1 MSFKRHLGLAPS
13 MGLPSLA
20 LGNVHKLAVIC
31 LFFFISSCGLKPVYA
46 ESSQSRAQFQ
56 DIYIPE
62 IQSREGQ
69 ILRSKLQDLLG
80 ASNGTRYRLEI
91 VIDKQRREFGIQQDF
106 RISRYDIVL
115 RADYTLIDNETSEI
129 LLKDSAK
136 MYSAFNRTS
145 SEFST
150 FVAEEDSVE
159 QAAKQL
165 AYRIN
170 LKLASYFE
178 DDLE

>member
-1 MSFKRHLGLAPS
+1 MYQIR
-13 MGLPSLA
+13 SLI
-20 LGNVHKLAVIC
+20 LLLSLC
-31 LFFFISSCGLKPVYA
+31 LLSACGFKPVYA
-46 ESSQSRAQFQ
+46 QDSQSRVQFQ

-80 ASNGTRYRLEI
+80 ATGNRYRLDI
-91 VIDKQRREFGIQQDF
+91 MLDKQRREFGIQQDF

-115 RADYTLIDNETSEI
+115 KADYVLTDNETSEI

-178 DDLE
+178 NDLE

>member
-1 MSFKRHLGLAPS
+1 MKDELRRFLLATCI
-13 MGLPSLA
+13 MLLA
-20 LGNVHKLAVIC
+20 TLTA
-31 LFFFISSCGLKPVYA
+31 CGLKPVYA
-46 ESSQSRAQFQ
+46 EDSQSRVQFQ

-62 IQSREGQ
+62 IPSREGQ

-80 ASNGTRYRLEI
+80 ANGTRYRLDI
-91 VIDKQRREFGIQQDF
+91 VLDKQRREFGIQQDF

-115 RADYTLIDNETSEI
+115 KADYQLIDNETSEI